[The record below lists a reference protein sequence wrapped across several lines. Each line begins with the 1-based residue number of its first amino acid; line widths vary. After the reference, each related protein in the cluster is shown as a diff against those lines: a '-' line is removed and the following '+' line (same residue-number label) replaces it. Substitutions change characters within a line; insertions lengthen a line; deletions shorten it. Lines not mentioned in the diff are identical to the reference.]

1 MCRRFFLFKETSQI
15 QISFALR
22 FLRLLLVLA
31 GCLHLCGGH
40 YGVMQM
46 IAWGNMLVDY
56 SSEKGLVAGVKD
68 TFDGQHPCDLCSS
81 IQAAKQQESK
91 SGEAPA
97 RAEFNK
103 FELKNLFPT
112 ETLIAK
118 TPRSSAYTLPT
129 FVAANSLLTRF
140 RQSPETPP
148 PRVA

>member
-1 MCRRFFLFKETSQI
+1 
-15 QISFALR
+15 
-22 FLRLLLVLA
+22 
-31 GCLHLCGGH
+31 
-40 YGVMQM
+40 MQM

-91 SGEAPA
+91 SGEAPL

-112 ETLIAK
+112 ESLIAK
-118 TPRSSAYTLPT
+118 APQCSDYTLPP
-129 FVAANSLLTRF
+129 FVAADFLLSGF